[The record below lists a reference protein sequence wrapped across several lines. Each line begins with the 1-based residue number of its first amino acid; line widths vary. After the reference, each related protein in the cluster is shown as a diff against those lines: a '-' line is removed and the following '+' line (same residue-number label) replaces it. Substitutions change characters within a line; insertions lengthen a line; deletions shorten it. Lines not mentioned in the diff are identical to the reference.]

1 MEFYHKSLRY
11 QYTPNDHHSLVPLYG
26 RTFRA
31 NPGKVYTVFVRKKV
45 SYFNMNFPPNSG
57 FMLFGKMSEK
67 FPEFKYYLRSL
78 AVLQIWRFKEE
89 FQWFS
94 FLEERVCSLSFR
106 LETMLRVHLAIYRL
120 QRLVSPVSPLPC
132 HTYIQLERNYY

>member
-1 MEFYHKSLRY
+1 
-11 QYTPNDHHSLVPLYG
+11 
-26 RTFRA
+26 
-31 NPGKVYTVFVRKKV
+31 
-45 SYFNMNFPPNSG
+45 
-57 FMLFGKMSEK
+57 MLFGKMSEK

-120 QRLVSPVSPLPC
+120 SPTPCIPSIAATVS
-132 HTYIQLERNYY
+132 HIYTT